1 MRQNWGYKNWTYQ
14 RKCVTEDG
22 GFPYKGGGSIPFCP
36 FSLSWYWRLLD
47 IEWNRK
53 ILRSNKSPVT
63 GVKIMAGQQTCPA
76 KFYFFSNQNVSF
88 IEMTVIFPL
97 KQLEKSLLEIPGR
110 HWKEWEQQQEML
122 SFFTVDNPIAAFCSV
137 HFQLHWSLLF
147 WLISNLEI
155 RSNFHIYIELMLTSY
170 LQSTSRIRTFAYE
183 NPLYYKLVRS
193 CIHICLNVL
202 PTKQIQ

>member
-1 MRQNWGYKNWTYQ
+1 MRSLIFLYFVSLFYRSEQVVLTWEYKVSLGNLVPPLALFIRGRIKLLNLRQNWGYKNWTYQ

-22 GFPYKGGGSIPFCP
+22 GFPYKGGGSITFCP

-88 IEMTVIFPL
+88 IEMT
-97 KQLEKSLLEIPGR
+97 G
-110 HWKEWEQQQEML
+110 
-122 SFFTVDNPIAAFCSV
+122 
-137 HFQLHWSLLF
+137 HFS
-147 WLISNLEI
+147 S
-155 RSNFHIYIELMLTSY
+155 
-170 LQSTSRIRTFAYE
+170 
-183 NPLYYKLVRS
+183 
-193 CIHICLNVL
+193 
-202 PTKQIQ
+202 